1 MMVPCYILKLTM
13 ESLDKRVGRILGQM
27 RGIQKMVKENRDCA
41 EILQQ
46 VSAVKKAIDSLSKE
60 IIFYYMDRSF
70 EENKTKQLKDM
81 IKRAIDL

>member
-1 MMVPCYILKLTM
+1 M

-27 RGIQKMVKENRDCA
+27 RGIQKMVKENRDCS

-70 EENKTKQLKDM
+70 EEKNTKELKGM

>member
-1 MMVPCYILKLTM
+1 M

-27 RGIQKMVKENRDCA
+27 RGIQKMVKENRDCS

-60 IIFYYMDRSF
+60 IIFYYIDKSF
-70 EENKTKQLKDM
+70 EEKNTKELKGM
-81 IKRAIDL
+81 IKQSIDL

>member
-1 MMVPCYILKLTM
+1 M

-27 RGIQKMVKENRDCA
+27 RGIQKMVKENRDCS

-60 IIFYYMDRSF
+60 IIFYYIDRSF
-70 EENKTKQLKDM
+70 EEKNTKELKGM

>member
-1 MMVPCYILKLTM
+1 MVPCYILKLTM

>member
-1 MMVPCYILKLTM
+1 M

>member
-1 MMVPCYILKLTM
+1 M

-27 RGIQKMVKENRDCA
+27 RGIQKMVKENRDCS

-70 EENKTKQLKDM
+70 EEKKTKELKGM

>member
-1 MMVPCYILKLTM
+1 M

-27 RGIQKMVKENRDCA
+27 RGIQKMVKENRDCS

-60 IIFYYMDRSF
+60 IIFFYMDKSF
-70 EENKTKQLKDM
+70 EEKSTKELKAM
-81 IKRAIDL
+81 IKQSIDL